1 MVMIGVEYH
10 PSFRAIAFCVENTGE
25 SGEQERGQ
33 SDGQAEKLYRAPRSE
48 ESACGW
54 GWRLRIVGW

>member
-10 PSFRAIAFCVENTGE
+10 PSFRAIAFCVEDTGE

-33 SDGQAEKLYRAPRSE
+33 SDGKAEKFYRAPVARNPGAGGDGGY
-48 ESACGW
+48 ES
-54 GWRLRIVGW
+54 